1 MLDEKG
7 QIKKYSIATCD
18 LQDTSQVQAGVLVDV
33 RHAGFLLSLRFS
45 VVKSCNLKLLFKLI
59 VRKYYPNDQTSTPWQ
74 VESCATLLELLQK
87 SNVDLTSRNFRI
99 SHCHL
104 VSSSHPL
111 FITSSAFQL
120 AYSPSNVRV
129 DHSCGP
135 ERSLL
140 PCLCSSFKKPLRSTR
155 LRKSITTVRS

>member
-18 LQDTSQVQAGVLVDV
+18 LQDTSQVKAGVLVDV
-33 RHAGFLLSLRFS
+33 RHAGFLLSLQFS
-45 VVKSCNLKLLFKLI
+45 VVKNCNLKLLFKLI
-59 VRKYYPNDQTSTPWQ
+59 VRKYCPNDQTSTPWQ

-87 SNVDLTSRNFRI
+87 SNVDLTSRKFRI

-104 VSSSHPL
+104 ISFSHPL

-135 ERSLL
+135 EKSL
-140 PCLCSSFKKPLRSTR
+140 PSPACAAPSNPYGPLDSA
-155 LRKSITTVRS
+155 KV